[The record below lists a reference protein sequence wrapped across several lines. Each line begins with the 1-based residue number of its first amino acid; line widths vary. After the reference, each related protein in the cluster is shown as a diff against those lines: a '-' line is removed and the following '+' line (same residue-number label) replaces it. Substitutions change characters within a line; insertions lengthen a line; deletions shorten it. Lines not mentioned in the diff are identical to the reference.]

1 MQKPLHVLLVED
13 VPSDA
18 KLVVHQLR
26 KDGLVIEWSRVDNE
40 QDYRS
45 ALEQPIDVI
54 LSDCLLPVFSGDR
67 AIDLLRESGLD
78 MPLIIV
84 SGTIGEEAAADLI
97 RRGAADYVSKD
108 RPGRL
113 GMAVSRALTE
123 AQLRRD
129 RERALADVRRAD
141 ARFRSLFESDVIG
154 IIVVDSGG
162 RILEANSYFLA
173 MLGRSLSDLPLDL
186 SSIATDQRLS
196 SDRAMFGELRLPG
209 GATPWESEVVR
220 PDGTRI
226 PVLMGGARLSGDC
239 LVCFIVDLTQ
249 TKAIQAKL
257 EEAKS
262 QLETAIDQLRKSQ
275 DALIAEERLHALG
288 QMAAGIA
295 HDFNN
300 SLSPIIG
307 LSELILSGPDVIA
320 DQEKVLRYL
329 ATIHRAGRDAALV
342 VKRLRDYYRESV
354 PGEKMEVVDLKQ
366 VVLETI
372 DLTQSKWRDEAM
384 ASNTEYRIVTEL
396 ANAVVAGHASELRE
410 MLVNLIFN
418 ALDAMPHGGELT
430 IAVVADAEKPGIVN
444 LEVRDTGV
452 GMTPEVQKR
461 CFEPFFTTKGAAG
474 TGLGLAASFGI
485 VKRHHGEVRIE
496 SAPGH
501 GTCIIVALPAVAS
514 GVVSKILTSV
524 ARPSA
529 LRILVIDDEENVR
542 NVIAEYLHADGHQVD
557 VADGPAA
564 GLRKINGGTYDLIMT
579 DRSMPDMSGDELALR
594 AKRIAP
600 HVPILML
607 TGFGELMNIRGER
620 PEGVEAVIAK
630 PVTMDVLRAAIAH
643 VATLDASRKLAG
655 PGITHGTNPED
666 AAAVPT
672 ELALPLDEPQVGP
685 VRRKGPPRI
694 LIADDNPA
702 VLETV
707 QTYLES
713 KGFEVGTA
721 LDGNRALEMA
731 DTEAF
736 DVLILDVHMPVYTGV
751 EVLKMLR
758 KRLLRHPIKVIALT
772 ADSHWALR
780 DELQGNGVD
789 SYLIKPLVMSQL
801 EREITKLLNEKNTPG
816 SSARRANHRS

>member
-1 MQKPLHVLLVED
+1 MQKALRVLIVED
-13 VPSDA
+13 VASDA

-26 KDGLVIEWSRVDNE
+26 KDGLVVEWSRVDNE
-40 QDYRS
+40 QAYRT
-45 ALEQPIDVI
+45 ALEQPFDVI
-54 LSDCLLPVFSGDR
+54 LSDCKLPEFSGER

-78 MPLIIV
+78 LPLIIV

-108 RPGRL
+108 RPARL
-113 GMAVSRALTE
+113 GMAVSRALAE

-154 IIVVDSGG
+154 IIVADSVG
-162 RILEANSYFLA
+162 RILEANSYFLT
-173 MLGRSLSDLPLDL
+173 MLGRSVSDLPLDL
-186 SSIATDQRLS
+186 SSIAADQGQS
-196 SDRAMFGELRLPG
+196 SDRAMFGELLLPG
-209 GATPWESEVVR
+209 GATPWETEVVHL
-220 PDGTRI
+220 DGTRI

-262 QLETAIDQLRKSQ
+262 QLETAIDQLRRSQ

-307 LSELILSGPDVIA
+307 LSELILSRPNVIA

-329 ATIHRAGRDAALV
+329 ATIHQAGRDAALV
-342 VKRLRDYYRESV
+342 VKRLRDYYRESA
-354 PGEKMEVVDLKQ
+354 PGEQMEVIDLKQ

-384 ASNTEYRIVTEL
+384 ASNTRYQIVTEL
-396 ANAVVAGHASELRE
+396 ADAVVAGHASELRE

-418 ALDAMPHGGELT
+418 ALDAMPQGGELT
-430 IAVVADAEKPGIVN
+430 IAVVVDPGRPGIVN

-452 GMTPEVQKR
+452 GMTPDVQKR

-474 TGLGLAASFGI
+474 TGLGLAASYGI
-485 VKRHHGEVRIE
+485 AKRHHGEIRIE
-496 SAPGH
+496 SEPGR
-501 GTCIIVALPAVAS
+501 GTRMIVALPTVAS
-514 GVVSKILTSV
+514 GVVSKVQTSI

-529 LRILVIDDEENVR
+529 LRILVIDDDENVR
-542 NVIAEYLHADGHQVD
+542 NVVAEYLRADGHKVD
-557 VADGPAA
+557 LADGPGA
-564 GLRKINGGTYDLIMT
+564 GLRKVNGGTYDLIMT
-579 DRSMPDMSGDELALR
+579 DRAMPEMSGDQFALT
-594 AKRIAP
+594 AKRMAP
-600 HVPILML
+600 DVPILML

-630 PVTMDVLRAAIAH
+630 PVTMDVLREAIAR
-643 VATLDASRKLAG
+643 VAALDGRELTPSRTAEEINPAG
-655 PGITHGTNPED
+655 G
-666 AAAVPT
+666 ALVPAEH
-672 ELALPLDEPQVGP
+672 ELAVGHLQVGP
-685 VRRKGPPRI
+685 IRRAGPPRI
-694 LIADDNPA
+694 LVADDNPA

-721 LDGNRALEMA
+721 LDGNRALELA
-731 DTEAF
+731 DAGTF
-736 DVLILDVHMPVYTGV
+736 DVLILDVHMPVYSGV

-758 KRLLRHPIKVIALT
+758 KRLLRHPIKIIALT

-780 DELQGNGVD
+780 DEMQSNGVD
-789 SYLIKPLVMSQL
+789 SYLMKPLVMAHL
-801 EREITKLLNEKNTPG
+801 ATEISKLLKASGTPEPVG
-816 SSARRANHRS
+816 GRT